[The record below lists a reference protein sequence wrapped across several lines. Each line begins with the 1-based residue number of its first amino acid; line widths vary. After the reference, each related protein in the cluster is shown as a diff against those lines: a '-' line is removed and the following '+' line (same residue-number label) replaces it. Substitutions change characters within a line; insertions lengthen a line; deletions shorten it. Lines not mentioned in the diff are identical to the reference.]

1 MTDKNKGQETSK
13 TAILTVAE
21 AAELITAQPKSVT
34 VQEGSPASFTV
45 TAGGDNLT
53 YQWQAKGNDGTWQD
67 VAGATKATLSVSQA
81 TKELNGSQYQVVVKS
96 GDKSETSSVVTLTVT
111 DKAVTQFF
119 ADVPLNNQFFTEINW
134 MGTSGYSTGWVQ
146 ADGSRLYMPL
156 DGIHRDAFA
165 AFMYRISGDTGYQAP
180 AVSPFRDIT
189 PSTMYYKEMCWLSS
203 KGIATGWPDGTYRP
217 LDNVNRDAMA
227 AFMYRYNGSPAYQ
240 APGSS
245 PFSDVV
251 TSQLFYKEMAWMQS
265 QGLSTGWPD
274 GTYRPVTAIARDAMA
289 AFLYRMENPTK

>member
-45 TAGGDNLT
+45 TAAGDNLT

-134 MGTSGYSTGWVQ
+134 MGTSGYSTGWVRRCQ
-146 ADGSRLYMPL
+146 G
-156 DGIHRDAFA
+156 
-165 AFMYRISGDTGYQAP
+165 
-180 AVSPFRDIT
+180 V
-189 PSTMYYKEMCWLSS
+189 E
-203 KGIATGWPDGTYRP
+203 ATW
-217 LDNVNRDAMA
+217 
-227 AFMYRYNGSPAYQ
+227 GSPA
-240 APGSS
+240 SS
-245 PFSDVV
+245 RANASVGV
-251 TSQLFYKEMAWMQS
+251 
-265 QGLSTGWPD
+265 
-274 GTYRPVTAIARDAMA
+274 R
-289 AFLYRMENPTK
+289 